1 MAEDDLTNE
10 IELAAALRT
19 TSTPPQ
25 AWIDAAVAIPA
36 MLADLASIDRLVA
49 SGAFRDAFAQ
59 DPERALTE
67 AGLTPSVP
75 LVSAVRERLAS

>member
-1 MAEDDLTNE
+1 MPDDLNLE

-19 TSTPPQ
+19 TAAPPQ
-25 AWIDAAVAIPA
+25 AWVDAAVAIPA
-36 MLADLASIDRLVA
+36 TLADLDSIDRLVS
-49 SGAFRDAFAQ
+49 SGAFRDAFAT

-75 LVSAVRERLAS
+75 LVAAVRERLAA

>member
-1 MAEDDLTNE
+1 MADDLNLE

-19 TSTPPQ
+19 TAAPPQ

-36 MLADLASIDRLVA
+36 TLADLDAIDRLVT
-49 SGAFRDAFAQ
+49 SGDFRDRFAA
-59 DPERALTE
+59 DPEQALTA
-67 AGLTPSVP
+67 AGLVPSVP